1 MAATDN
7 SEYVTALYNVCLE
20 FVVARYQRELARR
33 HYPSV
38 RRPRPGQAADP
49 RDNLLRDYEAGMDDP
64 VVVGKLFRAARR
76 LTDAVVQNPERF
88 PAIVAL
94 YQQRT
99 ARTQTRRRSA
109 ATNKQKPKPKPRQ
122 SRKQ

>member
-1 MAATDN
+1 MAAADN

-20 FVVARYQRELARR
+20 FVVARYQRELARQ

-38 RRPRPGQAADP
+38 RRPRSGQAADP
-49 RDNLLRDYEAGMDDP
+49 RDGLLRDYEAGMDDP
-64 VVVGKLFRAARR
+64 VVVRKLFKAARK
-76 LTDAVVQNPERF
+76 LTDAVVQNPEQF

-99 ARTQTRRRSA
+99 ARTHTRRRSA
-109 ATNKQKPKPKPRQ
+109 TKPKPK
-122 SRKQ
+122 RKLAR